1 MHYDGDPN
9 PLIDTLHVPSYPKSL
24 KCRLQNSRMK
34 CKLQKSRNE
43 FGEFWE
49 IQIPLIDT
57 LHVQP
62 AVWIA
67 STGNELEITTFSIEL
82 ENTESTDGH
91 CCQSVVAVARLNVCS
106 NVAVW
111 PKMYGVEARNANFW
125 GRNCSSSEVQSK
137 CKYLSFS
144 WLVHFL
150 QTNLST
156 LFVFIPCQIL
166 DKNLLYRP
174 SWCTVTRS
182 EFSPHFANS
191 HHYHITSF
199 KNLIL

>member
-1 MHYDGDPN
+1 M
-9 PLIDTLHVPSYPKSL
+9 LITKF
-24 KCRLQNSRMK
+24 KRW
-34 CKLQKSRNE
+34 
-43 FGEFWE
+43 FWE

-57 LHVQP
+57 LHVLP

-91 CCQSVVAVARLNVCS
+91 CCQSVAAVARLNVCS
-106 NVAVW
+106 NVAVSGFKCMEW
-111 PKMYGVEARNANFW
+111 RHATPTFEDATAPQVK
-125 GRNCSSSEVQSK
+125 SQSK

-166 DKNLLYRP
+166 DKILLYRP